1 MLIKYT
7 KLVIKINKSNDAP
20 LYKEFRKQNKIMI
33 VTAGIYPPLKL
44 EKSNGAN

>member
-33 VTAGIYPPLKL
+33 LLTLTATYVK
-44 EKSNGAN
+44 